1 MSSSEVWSFPVGSS
15 LLLVCRYSVTLACT
29 LLLTDL
35 LPMWI
40 ALYLYFIEFF
50 QNIQT
55 SISLG
60 TKHCIHSL
68 VSSRAICAHASA
80 SAKA

>member
-15 LLLVCRYSVTLACT
+15 HLFACSYSVTLAYT

-35 LPMWI
+35 LLMWL

-50 QNIQT
+50 QNIET
-55 SISLG
+55 NISLG
-60 TKHCIHSL
+60 TKQGIHSL
-68 VSSRAICAHASA
+68 ASFRAM
-80 SAKA
+80 